1 MALLGL
7 TLQETECWLLDEPGN
22 HLDPSVAHQ
31 LYQELVSE
39 WQNGTTIVLVTHN
52 INVLFQHLSK
62 ELWDSVRVVGMK
74 EGTVKWMT
82 TMSDENLPTY
92 LGELYGLHGQYIDI
106 GTTKQIFYLTNK
118 P

>member
-1 MALLGL
+1 MLLGL

-39 WQNGTTIVLVTHN
+39 WQNGTTIVLVTYN

-62 ELWDSVRVVGMK
+62 EL
-74 EGTVKWMT
+74 
-82 TMSDENLPTY
+82 
-92 LGELYGLHGQYIDI
+92 
-106 GTTKQIFYLTNK
+106 
-118 P
+118 